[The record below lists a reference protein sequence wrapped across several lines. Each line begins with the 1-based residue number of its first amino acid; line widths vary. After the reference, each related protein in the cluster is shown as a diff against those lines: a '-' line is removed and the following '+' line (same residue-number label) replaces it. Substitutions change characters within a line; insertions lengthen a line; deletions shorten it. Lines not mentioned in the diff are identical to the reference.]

1 MYHAKHRQNKRYKI
15 SDFVGKWY
23 YSANDETLTLNLES
37 TKNNGIIGKYCNI
50 AYNGNRIDCSPDDE
64 KIIAGVLKKRYS
76 LFKIY
81 RVL

>member
-1 MYHAKHRQNKRYKI
+1 MKNILFLIVFCININVSCKTPPKTKDIKI

-37 TKNNGIIGKYCNI
+37 TKNNGIIGKKYSRCF
-50 AYNGNRIDCSPDDE
+50 
-64 KIIAGVLKKRYS
+64 KKRYS